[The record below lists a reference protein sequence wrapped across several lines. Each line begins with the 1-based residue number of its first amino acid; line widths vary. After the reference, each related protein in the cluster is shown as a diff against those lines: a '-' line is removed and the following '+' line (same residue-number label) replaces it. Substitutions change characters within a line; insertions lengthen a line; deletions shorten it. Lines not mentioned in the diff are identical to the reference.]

1 MNSKEEQR
9 LYRVLF
15 EDSDEEVGSEVYEI
29 YDILEEV
36 SRGAMGVIYKALHK
50 KLRRIVALKV
60 MIAGEHAS
68 AQENRPR
75 GRIWPW
81 RPHSRPWN
89 EGPELPQRRRHAPW
103 L

>member
-36 SRGAMGVIYKALHK
+36 LEKRSL
-50 KLRRIVALKV
+50 
-60 MIAGEHAS
+60 
-68 AQENRPR
+68 
-75 GRIWPW
+75 
-81 RPHSRPWN
+81 
-89 EGPELPQRRRHAPW
+89 LPQTIRVLH
-103 L
+103 